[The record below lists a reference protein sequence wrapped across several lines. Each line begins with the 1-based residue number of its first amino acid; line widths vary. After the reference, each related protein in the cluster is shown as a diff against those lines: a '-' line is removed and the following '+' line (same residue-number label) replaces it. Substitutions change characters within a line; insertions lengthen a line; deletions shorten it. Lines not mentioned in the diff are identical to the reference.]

1 MSKYTN
7 CYRCVTALLEM
18 DVSHEPDYER
28 FLKNYFEIGAL
39 DSQDGRAPFDPRKS
53 SLLIKEFEHLLEP
66 TEFKNIVKDFTN
78 RIRRLIKDA
87 LNLQDSNQ
95 FTPLHIASY
104 YGDFKASR
112 FMVDMGADPVHVN
125 YRERPLEVS
134 KDKFARSVL
143 QNLNDAAHE
152 SNH

>member
-87 LNLQDSNQ
+87 LNL
-95 FTPLHIASY
+95 
-104 YGDFKASR
+104 
-112 FMVDMGADPVHVN
+112 
-125 YRERPLEVS
+125 
-134 KDKFARSVL
+134 
-143 QNLNDAAHE
+143 
-152 SNH
+152 